1 MTITQIS
8 SDGYIKLPYEMIKD
22 NIGQNFI
29 LFKEED
35 LIILKKI
42 QSPRITD
49 DLSNNDEVNM
59 EDINLEIKR
68 YREEK

>member
-49 DLSNNDEVNM
+49 DLSNNDEINM
-59 EDINLEIKR
+59 EDINLERKR